1 VKTYCE
7 RCGTPIGE
15 GALRFLVTVNV
26 TADFDGTL
34 PAEGGIEDLEAFMRK
49 LDKED
54 PRKLEHDVFQSKAF
68 LLCPACKNEF
78 MKHPLG
84 SAAPAE
90 AEADDEG
97 RVH

>member
-1 VKTYCE
+1 V
-7 RCGTPIGE
+7 RCGAEIEE
-15 GALRFLVTVNV
+15 GALRYLVTINV

-34 PAEGGIEDLEAFMRK
+34 PADGGIEDLEAFMRK

-78 MKHPLG
+78 MKHPLD
-84 SAAPAE
+84 SAAPSE
-90 AEADDEG
+90 GEADGEG